1 MKLLCAFSCLTGASA
16 SIRHKVVDELVM
28 QTMHTSETWK
38 HECGSSKVK
47 HSFSFLQAQNPGAGM
62 DPDAVQPFQQVFKD
76 GFMLVA
82 CVKDAMYVH
91 GDKFG
96 NNKFDYKM
104 GGVSNS
110 SIVHYSEHVAK
121 EDRAPM
127 THSVCFE
134 FCRGIEDMGYFGIS
148 NGRDCYCTPYYKQMA
163 SDSSQCDA
171 TCEGD
176 NTLMCGG
183 AKKNSMFAMHAC
195 ADTAS
200 DLGTAE
206 ENADEAER
214 KLSSLAGTVAD
225 TAGEG
230 ESDANYWQKAL
241 GLAGDPSGAAQM
253 QKAKV
258 FAGKCQ
264 DEAKAADKLAGN
276 VGKTLEGI
284 AAVEGPFTDYANAKA
299 AEDAMKKSK
308 TATAEAEEALEALQA
323 TMDKLR
329 PAISEE
335 RSAGSAKQYY
345 PIMYF
350 VDEKFAKFPSTCD
363 GDLAADPVMTVS
375 QSECAASCDALTGKC
390 VGYAYYERSSSLC
403 FLYSEFKSVQYWTG
417 CKTGPPQKPQKTK
430 KGSFLEVSKDGQ
442 ATCKAKLQVYEGTT
456 LKPDPEGKCKQ
467 CLKEAT
473 KADRCY

>member
-1 MKLLCAFSCLTGASA
+1 MKSLSAFSCVLGASA
-16 SIRHKVVDELVM
+16 SSRHQVVDEFVM
-28 QTMHTSETWK
+28 QTMHTSEKWK

-47 HSFSFLQAQNPGAGM
+47 HSFSFSQAQNPGAGM

-104 GGVSNS
+104 GDVSNS
-110 SIVHYSEHVAK
+110 SIIHYSEHVAK
-121 EDRAPM
+121 EDREGM
-127 THSVCFE
+127 THGVCFE

-148 NGRDCYCTPYYKQMA
+148 NGRDCYCTPYFKQMA

-176 NTLMCGG
+176 STLMCGG
-183 AKKNSMFAMHAC
+183 AKKNSMFGMHAC
-195 ADTAS
+195 SDTES
-200 DLGTAE
+200 DLGTAV
-206 ENADEAER
+206 ENAEEVHR
-214 KLSSLAGTVAD
+214 SLNYLAGSVAE
-225 TAGEG
+225 TARDG
-230 ESDANYWQKAL
+230 ESDANYWQEAL

-264 DEAKAADKLAGN
+264 DEAKAAEELAGT
-276 VGKTLEGI
+276 VGKTVDGI
-284 AAVEGPFTDYANAKA
+284 EAVEGPFTDYENAKA
-299 AEDAMKKSK
+299 AEDAIEKSK
-308 TATAEAEEALEALQA
+308 TATTEAEEALDALQV

-329 PAISEE
+329 PEFQE
-335 RSAGSAKQYY
+335 RSKGSDEQYY

-350 VDEKFAKFPSTCD
+350 VDAKYEKFPSTCD

-375 QSECAASCDALTGKC
+375 QSECAASCDSLPGKC
-390 VGYAYYERSSSLC
+390 VGYAYYEQSSSLC

-417 CKTGPPQKPQKTK
+417 CKMGPPK
-430 KGSFLEVSKDGQ
+430 KGKYFLEVSKNAK

-473 KADRCY
+473 KAARCY